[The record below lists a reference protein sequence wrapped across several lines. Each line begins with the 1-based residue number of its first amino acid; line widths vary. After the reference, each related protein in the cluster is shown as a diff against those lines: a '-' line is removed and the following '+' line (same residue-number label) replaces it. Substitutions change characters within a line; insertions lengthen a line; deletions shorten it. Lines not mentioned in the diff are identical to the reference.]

1 MADRPGIMFYFDIL
15 DDLED
20 FTSEEIGDLFIAMM
34 KYGRTGEVAEFSDR
48 GMRSIWRSMMKY
60 VDRDQARFD
69 DKILQKRYAGWK
81 SAMKRKEILEKELP
95 SYEEWKAD
103 PQSYEDWKPSP
114 SPSTTVNDRQRPS
127 TTVDETEHPL
137 TAVNQLSTIN
147 YQQSAINNQPSTV
160 NSQLSEINE
169 DGERV
174 QGEGDQ
180 PAGKAASST
189 AVSDLVQAFDYAF
202 ENNMIP
208 EIVRIR
214 EKLHSLGYDPKGNRI
229 ADV

>member
-147 YQQSAINNQPSTV
+147 YQ
-160 NSQLSEINE
+160 LSEINE